1 MEKVTAVKKKLV
13 ANKQQINKPLTS
25 KATSSKGELTRL
37 HIIEVGAKL
46 IHQQGF
52 NNTGLQQILKEAKVT
67 KGSFYFHFADKN
79 AFGLAV
85 IDHFSGF
92 FRATAVQLLANNELT
107 AWQKLEAF
115 HLHFRNAFDSMGFQ
129 CGCPIGNLSQEMA
142 DISPEF
148 AEKLNS
154 AFTGM
159 TIFFTKILTQ
169 GIESG
174 DFKAN
179 VDAEDC
185 ASFIVNSWEGAVLR
199 MKSMRTVTPLDNWFN
214 FIKEIILPA

>member
-1 MEKVTAVKKKLV
+1 MKSSTGKMLST
-13 ANKQQINKPLTS
+13 KQI
-25 KATSSKGELTRL
+25 SSKGELTRL

-79 AFGLAV
+79 TFGLAV

-92 FRATAVQLLANNELT
+92 FRATSAQLLANDELS
-107 AWQKLEAF
+107 AGQKLQAF
-115 HLHFRNAFDSMGFQ
+115 HHHFRGAFERMGFH

-148 AEKLNS
+148 AQKVNA

-159 TIFFTKILTQ
+159 TVFFTKILLQ
-169 GIESG
+169 GIASG
-174 DFKAN
+174 EFKQNLA
-179 VDAEDC
+179 AKPC

-199 MKSMRTVTPLDNWFN
+199 MKSVQTPEPLDNWFS
-214 FIKEIILPA
+214 FIKEIILPT